1 LPVCAWCT
9 GQYGIDGVYV
19 GVPALLSSAGV
30 REIVEL
36 DLNEGELRA
45 LRTAADGIREKCA
58 DLAGL

>member
-1 LPVCAWCT
+1 
-9 GQYGIDGVYV
+9 
-19 GVPALLSSAGV
+19 LSSAGV